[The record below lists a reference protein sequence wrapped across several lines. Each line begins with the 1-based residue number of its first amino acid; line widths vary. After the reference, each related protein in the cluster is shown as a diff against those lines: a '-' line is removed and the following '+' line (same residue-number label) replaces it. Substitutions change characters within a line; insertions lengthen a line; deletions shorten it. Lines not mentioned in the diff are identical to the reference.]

1 MAKMTQKQKL
11 NLAVLTM
18 KVAGYDPVAQL
29 TGYLKTGNLAYITRQ
44 DGARKLVSEINPA
57 VIKRYLSEQPRMQV
71 A

>member
-1 MAKMTQKQKL
+1 MAKMTQRQKL
-11 NLAVLTM
+11 SMAVLTM

-44 DGARKLVSEINPA
+44 DGARKLVGEVNPA
-57 VIKRYLSEQPRMQV
+57 VIKKYLAEQPQMQV

>member
-29 TGYLKTGNLAYITRQ
+29 TGYLKTGNLAYITRRM
-44 DGARKLVSEINPA
+44 GHARW
-57 VIKRYLSEQPRMQV
+57 
-71 A
+71 